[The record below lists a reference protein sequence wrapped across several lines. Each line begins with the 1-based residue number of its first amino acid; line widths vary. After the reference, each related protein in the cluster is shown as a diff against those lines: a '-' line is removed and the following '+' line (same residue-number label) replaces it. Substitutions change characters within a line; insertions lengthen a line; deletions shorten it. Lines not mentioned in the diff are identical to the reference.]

1 LESYRALERRV
12 ARGAILSFYTT
23 ATIGRSGATAATW
36 QLRSNTGSR
45 VGGTAALNLLQW
57 IRSSQP
63 RRKRHTDPRQGDIMD
78 ERQFYIEKQ
87 DTKTLQLVCPSC
99 RKEGSYP
106 IRWIVRT
113 KKNELPR
120 GASEEDKKHFAQAR
134 SYMVRVDE
142 LVACRK
148 CRKRFELTGQSVVL
162 VSSNAAAQGAAD
174 YDPET
179 FGNR

>member
-1 LESYRALERRV
+1 
-12 ARGAILSFYTT
+12 
-23 ATIGRSGATAATW
+23 
-36 QLRSNTGSR
+36 
-45 VGGTAALNLLQW
+45 
-57 IRSSQP
+57 
-63 RRKRHTDPRQGDIMD
+63 MD
-78 ERQFYIEKQ
+78 ERQFYNERQ
-87 DTKTLQLVCPSC
+87 ETKPIQLMCPSC
-99 RKEGSYP
+99 HREDNYP

-120 GASEEDKKHFAQAR
+120 GAGAEDKKKFEQAR

-162 VSSNAAAQGAAD
+162 ISANTPAPGSPD
-174 YDPET
+174 FDPEN

>member
-1 LESYRALERRV
+1 
-12 ARGAILSFYTT
+12 
-23 ATIGRSGATAATW
+23 
-36 QLRSNTGSR
+36 
-45 VGGTAALNLLQW
+45 
-57 IRSSQP
+57 
-63 RRKRHTDPRQGDIMD
+63 MD
-78 ERQFYIEKQ
+78 ERQFYTENQ
-87 DTKTLQLVCPSC
+87 ETKTIPLTCPAC
-99 RKEGSYP
+99 RKEDNYP

-120 GASEEDKKHFAQAR
+120 GAGEEDKKRFTLAR

-162 VSSNAAAQGAAD
+162 VTSNAVAPGSAD
-174 YDPET
+174 FDPEN